1 MIESGNFNIYS
12 TEKPTNTDL
21 VVVFSPTQ
29 NTKTYTYNIYK
40 DDIIIETNSITA
52 NIPHTFYLTE
62 TGNYKILIT
71 TVNNTNIT
79 NQITS
84 GLYIIDKEKPVIEI
98 KENNIKIKTGENIN
112 NIVTA
117 KDNISGDLTNNITSN
132 INDVNLNTPGNKIIT
147 YTVSDQA
154 GNQSSENLNVTV
166 LNNNI
171 PLYTIWTILLII
183 IVFIIYIMNK
193 LTKIVNI
200 TSRIE
205 PFTIKP
211 NKEIEISLLDKV
223 LIWYHK
229 KLDSMQNSLNK
240 SVFATKYSKRLEKY
254 AKVST
259 LHTSGMQIFIS
270 KIIAAIIFVL
280 IALFTRAIKFKLVSS
295 YELLIPF
302 TVGFFLPDI
311 IYLIKYKAYR
321 IKLENDLLSAIIIM
335 NNAFKSGRSII
346 QAIDVVASEMKGRM
360 SKEFK
365 KMSLEL
371 SYGLEIDTV
380 FKRFEERT
388 QLEEV
393 SYLTAS
399 LTILNKT
406 GGNIIE
412 VFDSIE
418 KTMFNKKTLRLELKS
433 LTASSRIIVYA
444 LFTVPFLFVIFISI
458 ISPGYFMP
466 FIDNHLGRILLI
478 IMVIYYL
485 IFVYTVRKIMKVVI

>member
-1 MIESGNFNIYS
+1 MIESGNFNIYN
-12 TEKPTNTDL
+12 TAEPTNKDL
-21 VVVFSPTQ
+21 VVVFSPGQ
-29 NTKTYTYNIYK
+29 NITTYTYNIYK
-40 DDIIIETNSITA
+40 DNIVIETNNITT
-52 NIPHTFYLTE
+52 NTPHTFYLTE
-62 TGNYKILIT
+62 TGTYKII
-71 TVNNTNIT
+71 VNTIDNTNKAT
-79 NQITS
+79 QINS
-84 GLYIIDKEKPVIEI
+84 GQYIIDKENPVITI
-98 KENNIKIKTGENIN
+98 KENNIKIKKGESIN
-112 NIVTA
+112 NIVSA
-117 KDNISGDLTNNITSN
+117 KDNISGNLTNQIISN
-132 INDVNLNTPGNKIIT
+132 INDIDLNTSGKKVIT
-147 YTVSDQA
+147 YTVSDEA
-154 GNQSSENLNVTV
+154 GNQTSENLNLTV
-166 LNNNI
+166 ADSNFS
-171 PLYTIWTILLII
+171 LYTIWTILLII
-183 IVFIIYIMNK
+183 IVFIIYMMKK

-200 TSRIE
+200 SSRID
-205 PFTIKP
+205 PYIIKP
-211 NKEIEISLLDKV
+211 NKEVEISILDKI
-223 LIWYHK
+223 LIFYHK
-229 KLDSMQNSLNK
+229 KLDSMKDYFNK
-240 SVFATKYSKRLEKY
+240 SVLATKYSKKLEKY

-259 LHTSGMQIFIS
+259 LHTSGMQIFIG
-270 KIIAAIIFVL
+270 KIIAALIFVL

-311 IYLIKYKAYR
+311 VYLIKYKAYR
-321 IKLENDLLSAIIIM
+321 VKLENDLLSAIIIM

-346 QAIDVVASEMKGRM
+346 QAIDIVANETKGRM

-388 QLEEV
+388 HLEEV

-412 VFDSIE
+412 VFESIE

-433 LTASSRIIVYA
+433 LTSSSRIIVYA
-444 LFTVPFLFVIFISI
+444 LFTVPFLFILFISI

>member
-1 MIESGNFNIYS
+1 
-12 TEKPTNTDL
+12 
-21 VVVFSPTQ
+21 
-29 NTKTYTYNIYK
+29 
-40 DDIIIETNSITA
+40 
-52 NIPHTFYLTE
+52 
-62 TGNYKILIT
+62 
-71 TVNNTNIT
+71 
-79 NQITS
+79 
-84 GLYIIDKEKPVIEI
+84 
-98 KENNIKIKTGENIN
+98 
-112 NIVTA
+112 
-117 KDNISGDLTNNITSN
+117 
-132 INDVNLNTPGNKIIT
+132 
-147 YTVSDQA
+147 
-154 GNQSSENLNVTV
+154 
-166 LNNNI
+166 
-171 PLYTIWTILLII
+171 
-183 IVFIIYIMNK
+183 
-193 LTKIVNI
+193 
-200 TSRIE
+200 
-205 PFTIKP
+205 
-211 NKEIEISLLDKV
+211 
-223 LIWYHK
+223 
-229 KLDSMQNSLNK
+229 
-240 SVFATKYSKRLEKY
+240 
-254 AKVST
+254 
-259 LHTSGMQIFIS
+259 
-270 KIIAAIIFVL
+270 
-280 IALFTRAIKFKLVSS
+280 
-295 YELLIPF
+295 
-302 TVGFFLPDI
+302 
-311 IYLIKYKAYR
+311 
-321 IKLENDLLSAIIIM
+321 M